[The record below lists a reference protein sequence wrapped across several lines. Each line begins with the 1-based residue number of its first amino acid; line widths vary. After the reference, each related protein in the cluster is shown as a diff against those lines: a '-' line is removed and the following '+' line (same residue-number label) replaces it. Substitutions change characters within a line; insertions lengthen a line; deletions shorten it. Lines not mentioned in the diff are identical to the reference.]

1 MAGRRGGGNGW
12 HDLWSMI
19 VALILLGV
27 LMVGLVSSGGWRVL
41 SGRLGIG
48 NPDAHTS
55 DLTKDRGGVER
66 NPDARDVTKL
76 LQGLK
81 GSGAQAAPQPG
92 TPAPVPDGNAGKA
105 PDAKTDTADAK
116 TGMAYWQA
124 QLDATGG
131 IRTAKANPGGYDRES
146 EFGGWAPA
154 NCGKATTRDLIL
166 ARDLTD
172 VSRDSSCRVASGTL
186 ADPYTGRGIA
196 FRRGVK
202 TSAAVQIDHVV
213 SLYDAWASGA
223 RDWDQG
229 KRVEYANDPDVLLA
243 SDGPANMAKGS
254 GIDVNGR
261 STWLTQ
267 HTGAPDIWMPDN
279 KAYRC
284 DYMAKRVGIKTKYG
298 LTMTAREKQQTITY
312 LAGCV
317 AGKNR

>member
-55 DLTKDRGGVER
+55 DLTGNKGSVER

-92 TPAPVPDGNAGKA
+92 TPAPVPDGNAGKGS
-105 PDAKTDTADAK
+105 DTK

-124 QLDATGG
+124 QLDATDG
-131 IRTAKANPGGYDRES
+131 IRTAKANPGGYDRETR
-146 EFGGWAPA
+146 FGGWAPSG
-154 NCGKATTRDLIL
+154 CGKATTRDTIL
-166 ARDLTD
+166 ARDLTG
-172 VSRDSSCRVASGTL
+172 VRKDSSCRVVSGTL
-186 ADPYTGRGIA
+186 RDPYTGGTIG

-202 TSAAVQIDHVV
+202 TSADVQIDHVV

-223 RDWDQG
+223 RDWDQA

-261 STWLTQ
+261 SEYLTQ

-284 DYMAKRVGIKTKYG
+284 DYMAKRVSIKAKYG

-312 LAGCV
+312 LAQCV
-317 AGKNR
+317 AGKNQ

>member
-1 MAGRRGGGNGW
+1 M
-12 HDLWSMI
+12 
-19 VALILLGV
+19 
-27 LMVGLVSSGGWRVL
+27 
-41 SGRLGIG
+41 
-48 NPDAHTS
+48 
-55 DLTKDRGGVER
+55 ER

-81 GSGAQAAPQPG
+81 GSGAQAAPRPG

-105 PDAKTDTADAK
+105 PDAK

-154 NCGKATTRDLIL
+154 DCGKATTRDLIL

>member
-1 MAGRRGGGNGW
+1 M
-12 HDLWSMI
+12 
-19 VALILLGV
+19 
-27 LMVGLVSSGGWRVL
+27 
-41 SGRLGIG
+41 
-48 NPDAHTS
+48 
-55 DLTKDRGGVER
+55 
-66 NPDARDVTKL
+66 
-76 LQGLK
+76 
-81 GSGAQAAPQPG
+81 
-92 TPAPVPDGNAGKA
+92 
-105 PDAKTDTADAK
+105 
-116 TGMAYWQA
+116 
-124 QLDATGG
+124 DATDG

-154 NCGKATTRDLIL
+154 DCGKATTRDLIL

-172 VSRDSSCRVASGTL
+172 VSRDSSCRVVSGTL

-223 RDWDQG
+223 RDWNRA
-229 KRVEYANDPDVLLA
+229 KRMEYANDPDVLLA

-317 AGKNR
+317 AGKNQ